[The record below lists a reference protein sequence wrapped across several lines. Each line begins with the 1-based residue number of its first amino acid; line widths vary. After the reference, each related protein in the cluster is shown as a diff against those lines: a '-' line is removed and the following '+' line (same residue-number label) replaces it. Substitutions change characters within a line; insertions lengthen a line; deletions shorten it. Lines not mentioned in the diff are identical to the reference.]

1 MRVHNTLNTQGSIV
15 NMIRGTY
22 MTNLTNTESFN
33 LIMNKV
39 IHMSSK
45 NQEASGY
52 GHNVGF
58 VNRLALIA

>member
-1 MRVHNTLNTQGSIV
+1 
-15 NMIRGTY
+15 